1 LEDNTNPPP
10 PVVHVLVAEPFFWGK
25 VESTLR
31 ALEKVPVSPDWE
43 GDIEAQ
49 LKAQRAIAAVV
60 DLENEEVQAK
70 ELLRFLLA
78 QPENQGLSVLAYA
91 SYDREDLLNAA
102 AELGATAVARS
113 TFASSLVRLLQ
124 ELCEIDDDGE
134 GQASPSAG

>member
-1 LEDNTNPPP
+1 LEDITNPPP

-31 ALEKVPVSPDWE
+31 ALEKLPVSPDWE
-43 GDIEAQ
+43 GDVEAQ
-49 LKAQRAIAAVV
+49 LKSQTAIAAVV
-60 DLENEEVQAK
+60 DLENEDVQAK
-70 ELLRFLLA
+70 ELLKFLLS

-102 AELGATAVARS
+102 TALGATAVARS

-124 ELCEIDDDGE
+124 ELCENELDGD
-134 GQASPSAG
+134 GTAANG